1 MPLPKSKYE
10 PVQLADGS
18 WELGDWVFPAC
29 SELTILCKGFSLAQ
43 SPEEKEYFFWRI
55 ADALWNSDPDPRN
68 HVFARHRWSHQMI
81 RDACHEKY
89 LAVGGAA
96 SGGKS
101 YVFAGWALVC
111 WLSDPANTKVLMTST
126 HLAGARDRI
135 WGAVMK
141 LIGYIPNAPC
151 RIRDSIGSITYY
163 DGTKQGQPGGLKLV
177 AADKSQSKSKI
188 GKLIGGKAPKVIL
201 IADELGEISE
211 NVQEGAV
218 SNLASN
224 PSFQMIGLSN
234 PASRFDPF
242 GVFSQPKLGWD
253 SVNMDVDFSWRT
265 KLGGLYRR
273 YDSEDSPN
281 INRIP
286 SPEYDCGN
294 YPYLPTREKIDA
306 ALDEL
311 GATRDE
317 ARKSRGFMR
326 MHRAV
331 FFDSEGADTYYSETE
346 LVRAGA
352 LVSTEIKSPTRVAGV
367 DPSFSSGGDKTVM
380 TILDVGYDVNG
391 QFAANVVTQLTLYE
405 DVTDKKNPRSLQL
418 AEKIKAICLQYEV
431 AVEHLG
437 IDASGPSGTFCDMLQ
452 LQWMPG
458 FLRVQFG
465 GAASDRRVM
474 HEKNITG
481 KDRFRNRAS
490 ELFFLAK
497 QYLLGRQLFNIPAAV
512 VKQMCARGHTTT
524 KGVMGLVLQVEPK
537 REYKARV
544 GASPDET
551 DSLMVALE
559 TARSR
564 VGFTPLPPVQRST
577 GDGDSIAHWLRPKTS
592 FRGLQASALGHCA
605 HLG

>member
-1 MPLPKSKYE
+1 MLDAESKFKPILLP
-10 PVQLADGS
+10 DGQ
-18 WELGDWVFPAC
+18 WQIRDYVFPEC
-29 SELTILCKGFSLAQ
+29 NELTILCAGFKHAE

-55 ADALWNSDPDPRN
+55 ADEVWNSDPDPRN

-81 RDACHEKY
+81 HDACREKY

-101 YVFAGWALVC
+101 YVFAGWALVN
-111 WLSDPANTKVLMTST
+111 WYADPANTKVLMTST
-126 HLAGARDRI
+126 HLMGARDRI

-141 LIGYIPNAPC
+141 LIGYLPNPPC
-151 RIRDSIGSITYY
+151 RIRDSIGSITYF

-177 AADKSQSKSKI
+177 AADKSQSKAKI
-188 GKLIGGKAPKVIL
+188 GKLIGGKAPRVIL

-218 SNLASN
+218 SNLATN
-224 PSFQMIGLSN
+224 PWFQMVGLSN

-242 GVFSQPKLGWD
+242 GIFCTPKGGWEA
-253 SVNMDVDFSWRT
+253 VNVETDFSWRT

-286 SPEYDCGN
+286 SELYENG
-294 YPYLPTREKIDA
+294 YYAYLPTREKIDA

-326 MHRAV
+326 MHRAI

-346 LVRAGA
+346 IVRAGA
-352 LVSTEIKSPTRVAGV
+352 TGPTEIKERTRVAGV
-367 DPSFSSGGDKTVM
+367 DPSFSSDGDKTIM
-380 TILDVGYDVNG
+380 TILDVGYDARG
-391 QFAANVVTQLTLYE
+391 QFSANVVTQLTLYE
-405 DVTDKKNPRSLQL
+405 DITDKKNPRNLQL
-418 AEKIKAICLQYEV
+418 AEKIKNLCLQYEV
-431 AVEHLG
+431 DVDHLG
-437 IDASGPSGTFCDMLQ
+437 IDASGPGSGLCDMIQ
-452 LQWMPG
+452 IQWKPG

-465 GAASDRRVM
+465 GEASKRRVM
-474 HEKNITG
+474 HERNITG

-497 QYLLGRQLFNIPAAV
+497 QYLLGRQLFNLPAV
-512 VKQMCARGHTTT
+512 VIKQMCARGHTTT

-544 GASPDET
+544 GSSPDET

-559 TARSR
+559 TARTR
-564 VGFTPLPPVQRST
+564 FGFNPLPPVSESAQQGET
-577 GDGDSIAHWLRPKTS
+577 IANWLRPKRS
-592 FRGLQASALGHCA
+592 FSGLQASALGHHA
-605 HLG
+605 HLS